1 MYEIVFTKAAKKQL
15 KKIPKQ
21 DQQKISTRIQD
32 LSTNPRPE
40 GMKALQGKLA
50 QFHRVRSGNYRVM
63 YSIEDEKL
71 IVLVVKI
78 AHRKV
83 VYEI

>member
-50 QFHRVRSGNYRVM
+50 QFYRVRSGNYRVM